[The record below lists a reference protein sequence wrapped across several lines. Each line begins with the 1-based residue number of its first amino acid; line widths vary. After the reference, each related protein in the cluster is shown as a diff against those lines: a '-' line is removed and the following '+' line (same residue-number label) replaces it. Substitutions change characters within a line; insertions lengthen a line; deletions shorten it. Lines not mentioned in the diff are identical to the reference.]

1 MVTLRLASEPFLFL
15 FMLCHGAHL
24 SLLPQLTISKI
35 CTKAFNATFCRSP
48 AKRTVI
54 EIDVHIYKKSA
65 EWDIAIFASAYVPA
79 VFTILPVGAMSDL
92 VCRKKILILPAVLA
106 FIQNLVYFLCAK
118 FNDSHVAFLAVGAS
132 IPSIFG
138 DIQGAVMLSYA
149 YLASVSSAQH
159 DRTVRMAYLEG
170 SIFLGQ
176 GLGSYISG
184 LLVEYVNFVAAFAL
198 TLSTAFVNILFVVFI
213 LPPVSPVPVSKDEEQ
228 EASDSPTSNA
238 YIQFVQKIQQAVLAL
253 WDFIKSHIVSPDPL
267 ILPLLISA
275 FLVISAILGEDTI
288 ITLFLK
294 YQPLSLNAEQLGVYF
309 LLLYCVRGSGVTCL
323 AFGLSKW
330 LNLSDY
336 TLTIIGLLSLI
347 ATHVS
352 LSFASTILMLYCF
365 TLFSIAL
372 PLAMSTIRAML
383 TKLVPE
389 EEHGTIL
396 SCVGIITLV
405 GGSVMNFVSNGIFR
419 ATANIFPGFSII
431 ILSLSSL
438 AALSIFCC
446 FKSINSVEK
455 DNADRENHIEL
466 EPLID

>member
-1 MVTLRLASEPFLFL
+1 MPTPRLASEPFLFL
-15 FMLCHGAHL
+15 FMFCLGANI

-35 CTKAFNATFCRSP
+35 CTKTYNATFCESP
-48 AKRTVI
+48 AKRTLLDK
-54 EIDVHIYKKSA
+54 DVYIYKKAA
-65 EWDIAIFASAYVPA
+65 EWDTAIFASAYVPA

-118 FNDSHVAFLAVGAS
+118 FNDSHVAFIAVGAS
-132 IPSIFG
+132 ITSIFG
-138 DIQGAVMLSYA
+138 DIQGAIMLSYA

-159 DRTVRMAYLEG
+159 DRTFRMAYLEG

-198 TLSTAFVNILFVVFI
+198 TLSTSFVNILFVVFI

-228 EASDSPTSNA
+228 EASDSPTSNT
-238 YIQFVQKIQQAVLAL
+238 YIHFVQKIQQAVLAL

-275 FLVISAILGEDTI
+275 FFANSAILGENTI

-294 YQPLSLNAEQLGVYF
+294 YQPLGLNAEQLGLYY
-309 LLLYCVRGSGVTCL
+309 LLLHCVRGSGVTCL

-352 LSFASTILMLYCF
+352 LSFASTIPMLYSF
-365 TLFSIAL
+365 ALFSIAF
-372 PLAMSTIRAML
+372 PIAMSTIRAML
-383 TKLVPE
+383 TKLVSE

-396 SCVGIITLV
+396 SCVGVVSLIGATI
-405 GGSVMNFVSNGIFR
+405 MNFAANSLFR
-419 ATANIFPGFSII
+419 ATAYIFPGFSIL
-431 ILSLSSL
+431 ILSFSSL
-438 AALSIFCC
+438 IALFIVCC
-446 FKSINSVEK
+446 LRFIYSGER
-455 DNADRENHIEL
+455 DMGDRENQNEL
-466 EPLID
+466 EPLVN